1 LRELRARKRD
11 EKRQWDHFLNRESN
25 FSDRGHRGRQTS
37 NRAPLSNI
45 LLFIVTLLLPF
56 CCRHF
61 VFFLVPILAATLHS
75 RKRSAYLC
83 THQAHR
89 SSYSNDKVLNQEA
102 GS

>member
-1 LRELRARKRD
+1 LRELGARKRD

-25 FSDRGHRGRQTS
+25 FSDRGTAVDKPVTAH
-37 NRAPLSNI
+37 NV

-89 SSYSNDKVLNQEA
+89 SSHSNDKVLNQEA